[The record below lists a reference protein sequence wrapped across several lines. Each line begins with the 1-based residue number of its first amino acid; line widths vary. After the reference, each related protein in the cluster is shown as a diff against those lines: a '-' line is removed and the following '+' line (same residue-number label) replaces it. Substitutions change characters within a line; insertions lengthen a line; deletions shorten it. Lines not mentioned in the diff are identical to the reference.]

1 MAISVVTALPT
12 HISPD
17 EHKNISA
24 STPASFADIPPV
36 LRHQEQNV
44 AVTLDPPLDGFS
56 TDDAANGT
64 LYIIESVLVFLS
76 ATGRGF
82 QVDYPSITLH
92 AISRATAGPSIYCQ
106 LDEPCAPDALD
117 DDEESASHMRE
128 LVILPKDPSS
138 LEPIFESLSLCASL
152 HPDPNDEDEMDDDD
166 DDDAFVDP
174 GQFETFNGDA
184 DQELS
189 EVGKA
194 ALAHLESIIYNP
206 FEQKVDSEQFEDALE
221 EDPAIIATRTDTRKE
236 SREAA

>member
-1 MAISVVTALPT
+1 MAIGIITDLPT
-12 HISPD
+12 FISPD
-17 EHKNISA
+17 EHKTISA

-36 LRHQEQNV
+36 LRHKEQTV
-44 AVTLDPPLDGFS
+44 SVTLDPPLPGFS
-56 TDDAANGT
+56 SEDGANGT
-64 LYIIESVLVFLS
+64 LFVIESVLVFLS

-92 AISRATAGPSIYCQ
+92 AISRAADGPSIYCQ
-106 LDEPCAPDALD
+106 LDEPPAVDAPD
-117 DDEESASHMRE
+117 DDEESSPQMRE

-152 HPDPNDEDEMDDDD
+152 HPDPNEEDEMDD

-174 GQFETFNGDA
+174 GEFETFSGDA

-206 FEQKVDSEQFEDALE
+206 FEQKPDPEQFEDAPE
-221 EDPAIIATRTDTRKE
+221 EDAANAAGRTDTPKE
-236 SREAA
+236 NGKSG